1 MKPEGNRCGFT
12 LIEVL
17 VASLLLSMLVVILT
31 MVFNQTSIA
40 WRTGR
45 AGVSQM
51 DKMRRGLSQVQRQA
65 DNILPGARENHWDTL
80 ALVVSPWKDSAW
92 KGNVSGLRKRAIEEV
107 SNIPNLDKS
116 DIRPDQASKE
126 PWQLPGTDFMEGNL
140 GKLRNYIVG
149 VKSRGPDGELDTE
162 DDISTWPVL
171 EVE

>member
-65 DNILPGARENHWDTL
+65 DNILPGAKENDWDTL
-80 ALVVSPWKDSAW
+80 ARVVSPWKDSAW
-92 KGNVSGLRKRAIEEV
+92 DGNVNGLRKRAIEEIGTV
-107 SNIPNLDKS
+107 PNLSLS
-116 DIRPDQASKE
+116 DIRPDQSSKD
-126 PWQLPGTDFMEGNL
+126 PWQLSNTDFMDGNL
-140 GKLRNYIVG
+140 GKLRNFVVG
-149 VKSRGPDGELDTE
+149 VKSFGPDGEPDTE